1 MGIAPRPDL
10 RYAEPMPR
18 KVGAWTQDKLKVVA
32 DYLPAYLTATQ
43 KAMRRVYID
52 AFAGPGRN
60 ELERTGEIIDG
71 SPLIALDAKGKDGRG
86 FDRLFFIESNAAAA
100 EELRATVAER
110 DGRNRAEIIQGDV
123 NVALP
128 WLIERINKKSPT
140 FVLLDPAGI
149 DPAWETVKSLA
160 DWQTELLIN
169 FPLGMSI
176 NRNPD
181 SEKTESYFGSSEW
194 RDHWDGGRLSRTSGL
209 IRFYLER
216 LAELGWTKQ
225 PDYARS
231 VRGDGNQ
238 YLYYLLF
245 ASKHEAGGALMN
257 WALAQPDSAGQIPLR
272 L

>member
-1 MGIAPRPDL
+1 
-10 RYAEPMPR
+10 MPR
-18 KVGAWTQDKLKVVA
+18 KVGARTQDKLKVIA

-43 KAMRRVYID
+43 KAYERVCID
-52 AFAGPGRN
+52 AFAGPGAN
-60 ELERTGEIIDG
+60 EIERTREVIDG
-71 SPLIALDAKGKDGRG
+71 SPLIALDAKGKNGRG
-86 FDRLFFIESNAAAA
+86 FDRLFFIESDAAAVQ
-100 EELRATVAER
+100 ELRAAVAER

-123 NVALP
+123 NVELP
-128 WLIERINKKSPT
+128 RLMKRINKKSPT

-149 DPAWETVKSLA
+149 DPAWETVQSLS

-181 SEKTESYFGSSEW
+181 SEKTEAYFGSSEW
-194 RDHWDGGRLSRTSGL
+194 RGHWDHGRLSRTSGL

-216 LAELGWTKQ
+216 LAELGWTEQ
-225 PDYARS
+225 PDHARL

-245 ASKHEAGGALMN
+245 ASKHKAGGQLMN
-257 WALAQPDSAGQIPLR
+257 WALAQPDSKGQTRFR
-272 L
+272 LPFPGE

>member
-1 MGIAPRPDL
+1 
-10 RYAEPMPR
+10 MPR
-18 KVGAWTQDKLKVVA
+18 EVGAWTQDKLKVVA

-43 KAMRRVYID
+43 KAIERVYID
-52 AFAGPGRN
+52 AFAGPGTN
-60 ELERTGEIIDG
+60 KIERTGEVIDG
-71 SPLIALDAKGKDGRG
+71 SPLIALDAKGKNGLG
-86 FDRLFFIESNAAAA
+86 FDKLFFIESDAAAVQ
-100 EELRATVAER
+100 ELRGEVANIALC
-110 DGRNRAEIIQGDV
+110 NRAEIIQGDA
-123 NVALP
+123 NVELP
-128 WLIERINKKSPT
+128 RLMKRINKRSPT

-149 DPAWETVKSLA
+149 DPAWETIKSLA
-160 DWQTELLIN
+160 DWRTELLIN

-181 SEKTESYFGSSEW
+181 SEKTEAYFGSSEW
-194 RDHWDGGRLSRTSGL
+194 RGHWDSGRLSRTSGL

-216 LAELGWTKQ
+216 LAELGWVEQ
-225 PDYARS
+225 PNYARS

-245 ASKHEAGGALMN
+245 ASKHKAGEQLMN